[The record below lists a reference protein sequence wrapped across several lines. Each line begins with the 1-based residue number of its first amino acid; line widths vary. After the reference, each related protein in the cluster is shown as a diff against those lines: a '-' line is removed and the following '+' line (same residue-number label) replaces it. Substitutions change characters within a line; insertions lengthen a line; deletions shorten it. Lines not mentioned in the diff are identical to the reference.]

1 MNSAPPRGHSYV
13 AASSLSPESSPV
25 VVLAGPIRSGDAPR
39 LCERL
44 HAARAGAP
52 GDAPT
57 VVCDVSGVTTADLT
71 TLDAL
76 ARMQLDA
83 RRAGSRMLLRDPP
96 AGLAVLLELAG
107 MAEVLGAQAGE
118 GSGVEMV
125 RDAEQREPALRVQEA
140 VVPRDPPR

>member
-1 MNSAPPRGHSYV
+1 MS
-13 AASSLSPESSPV
+13 ASSLSPESPPV

-44 HAARAGAP
+44 GAALP
-52 GDAPT
+52 GAPT
-57 VVCDVSGVTTADLT
+57 VTCDVSGVTTADLA

-76 ARMQLDA
+76 ARMQLAA
-83 RRAGSRMLLRDPP
+83 RRAGSRMVLRDPP
-96 AGLAVLLELAG
+96 AGLAVLLGLAG
-107 MAEVLGAQAGE
+107 MAEVLGAPAGE
-118 GSGVEMV
+118 ESGVEMV

>member
-1 MNSAPPRGHSYV
+1 M
-13 AASSLSPESSPV
+13 AASSLSPESPPV

-44 HAARAGAP
+44 HAALP
-52 GDAPT
+52 GAPT
-57 VVCDVSGVTTADLT
+57 VICDVSRVTTADLA

-76 ARMQLDA
+76 ARMQLAA
-83 RRAGSRMLLRDPP
+83 RRAGSRMVLRDPP
-96 AGLAVLLELAG
+96 AGLGVLLELAG
-107 MAEVLGAQAGE
+107 MADVLGAPDRE

>member
-13 AASSLSPESSPV
+13 AASSLSPESSPA

-44 HAARAGAP
+44 RAVLP
-52 GDAPT
+52 GAPT
-57 VVCDVSGVTTADLT
+57 VICDVSRVSTADLT

-76 ARMQLDA
+76 ARMQLAA
-83 RRAGSRMLLRDPP
+83 RRAGSRMVLRDPP
-96 AGLAVLLELAG
+96 PGLAVLLELAG
-107 MAEVLGAQAGE
+107 MTEALGAPARE
-118 GSGVEMV
+118 GSGVETV